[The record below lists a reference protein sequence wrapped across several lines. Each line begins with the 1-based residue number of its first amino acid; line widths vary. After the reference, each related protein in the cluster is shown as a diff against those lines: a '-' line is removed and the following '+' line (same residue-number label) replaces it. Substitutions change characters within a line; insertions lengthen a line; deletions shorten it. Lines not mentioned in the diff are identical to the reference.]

1 MADETTTRDLTHP
14 LVWTT
19 AISGCGSLA
28 AALRSRRRLT
38 VRQVVAAVLT
48 SMVAGMIVALLLAR
62 RMGDDELTLIGVS
75 SLAGVGG
82 AGTLEVL
89 LEVVRL
95 RAGIPPKID
104 P

>member
-48 SMVAGMIVALLLAR
+48 SMVAGVIVALLLAR
-62 RMGDDELTLIGVS
+62 RMGDDELTLIGVA
-75 SLAGVGG
+75 SLAGIGG
-82 AGTLEVL
+82 ANTLDL
-89 LEVVRL
+89 LFEALRV
-95 RAGIPPKID
+95 RAGIPPKVD

>member
-1 MADETTTRDLTHP
+1 MADEQTTCDLTHP

-28 AALRSRRRLT
+28 ATLRSRRQLT

-48 SMVAGMIVALLLAR
+48 SVVAGVIVALLIAQRLQ
-62 RMGDDELTLIGVS
+62 GDELTLIGVS

-89 LEVVRL
+89 LEAVRL
-95 RAGIPPKID
+95 RAGIPPKQ

>member
-1 MADETTTRDLTHP
+1 MADDQTTRDLTHP

-28 AALRSRRRLT
+28 AALRSRRQLL
-38 VRQVVAAVLT
+38 VRQVAAAVLT
-48 SMVAGMIVALLLAR
+48 SVVAGVIVALLLAQ
-62 RMGDDELTLIGVS
+62 RMQDDELTWIGVS

-89 LEVVRL
+89 LEIVRL
-95 RAGIPPKID
+95 RAGIPPKQ

>member
-1 MADETTTRDLTHP
+1 MADDQTTHDLTHP

-28 AALRSRRRLT
+28 AALRSRRQLS
-38 VRQVVAAVLT
+38 VRQVAAAVLT
-48 SMVAGMIVALLLAR
+48 SVVAGVIVALLLAQ
-62 RMGDDELTLIGVS
+62 RMQDDELTWIGVS

-89 LEVVRL
+89 LEIVRL
-95 RAGIPPKID
+95 RAGIPPKQ